1 MKVITIEDEAYKR
14 LMRKIER
21 IYFYVEKQA
30 EKEAVT
36 PPDPREIR
44 VGNDE
49 AAELLEVST
58 RTLQRLRSNGEITYS
73 IQGGRTWYTL
83 DEIQRVMAG
92 RLVASKYRQE
102 ADLLR
107 AHQDY
112 QKRNKPASTKK
123 DNNPK

>member
-14 LMRKIER
+14 LVRKIER
-21 IYFYVEKQA
+21 IYSYVEKQA
-30 EKEAVT
+30 EKETVT

-44 VGNDE
+44 VSNDE

-58 RTLQRLRSNGEITYS
+58 RSLQRLRSNGEITYY

-83 DEIQRVMAG
+83 DEIQRVMSG

-102 ADLLR
+102 AHLLR

-112 QKRNKPASTKK
+112 QKRNKPARTKK
-123 DNNPK
+123 NNNPK

>member
-21 IYFYVEKQA
+21 IYFLVEKQA

-44 VGNDE
+44 VSNDE

-83 DEIQRVMAG
+83 DEIQRVMSG

-102 ADLLR
+102 DDLLR

-112 QKRNKPASTKK
+112 QKRNKPARTKNN
-123 DNNPK
+123 NNPK

>member
-1 MKVITIEDEAYKR
+1 MV
-14 LMRKIER
+14 
-21 IYFYVEKQA
+21 KQA

-36 PPDPREIR
+36 TPDPCEIR

-49 AAELLEVST
+49 ATELLEVSA

-73 IQGGRTWYTL
+73 IQGGRTWYML

-92 RLVASKYRQE
+92 RLVASTYRQE
-102 ADLLR
+102 DDLLR

-112 QKRNKPASTKK
+112 QKRKKPASPKK
-123 DNNPK
+123 NNK

>member
-21 IYFYVEKQA
+21 IYLYVKAQA

-44 VGNDE
+44 VSNDE
-49 AAELLEVST
+49 AAELLEIST

-83 DEIQRVMAG
+83 DEIQRVMSG
-92 RLVASKYRQE
+92 RLVVSKYRQE
-102 ADLLR
+102 ADLLW
-107 AHQDY
+107 AHQQY
-112 QKRNKPASTKK
+112 HERVKGKKRNNRK
-123 DNNPK
+123 